1 MIILYYL
8 LNFQLR
14 PITRFQSTRL
24 YTMWADNETTE
35 DLLGFKVHAELIKE
49 VIIKDD
55 ILPVTIGVF
64 GDWGSGK
71 SSVLSVLKDS
81 FNDETD
87 GKTICLYFNS
97 WTFEGYDDAKAA
109 LIESILEELENNKKF
124 TAKVKEKAGELKT
137 KVKDLIGS
145 VKWMRLLGMGFK
157 NVALPAAAAYFSG
170 GVTLIPYLAQTLGK
184 LTADPD
190 KLIENLQGEKAEEFL
205 KEIIEEQKDSSDMKE
220 KNLMIREFRK
230 DFSELIK
237 STDIERL
244 VVIIDD
250 LDRCSPDRLIENL
263 EGIKLF
269 LNVEKTAFIIGADPR
284 IVRHAIRRKYGY
296 IGDESDSSKE
306 GEKNERI
313 VDDYLEK
320 LIQVPYYLPKLSD
333 SEVQTYLSLLLCKR
347 YLKDDEYD
355 KVIQGYN
362 SLMAKNRYATY
373 DYAAIKTVYPKVD
386 ENLTLSKELSS
397 LPALASIISETL
409 YGNPRQIKRFL
420 NSFMLRKRLSEVAN
434 IQGFEGNVL
443 AKLMVLE
450 YAEEDLFRSLY
461 NWQIAKEG
469 FPTELKDMEDL
480 CNGKSVIE
488 AQNLIKDKYA
498 NWSKKD
504 KVVRWLL
511 KEPFLSTIDLRD
523 YFWLSR
529 DRISSIIPSNVL
541 IPPLAKQVFSLIYG
555 SPSESEQN
563 RLVDNDIKFFDS
575 MNLDGFYKLL
585 LKKITTESSKREG
598 LVILILMVEKRVRDS
613 ESMLLTALNSIPKNK
628 IPPAIFVRVENLSRM
643 EFSTFIADYK
653 GEMEKANKKK

>member
-1 MIILYYL
+1 
-8 LNFQLR
+8 
-14 PITRFQSTRL
+14 
-24 YTMWADNETTE
+24 MWADNETTE
-35 DLLGFKVHAELIKE
+35 DLLGFRVHAELIKE

-124 TAKVKEKAGELKT
+124 IAKVTGKAGELKNR
-137 KVKDLIGS
+137 VKDLIGS

-170 GVTLIPYLAQTLGK
+170 GITLIPYLAQTLGK
-184 LTADPD
+184 LTSDPD

-205 KEIIEEQKDSSDMKE
+205 KEIIEEQKESSGTKE

-237 STDIERL
+237 ATDIERL

-250 LDRCSPDRLIENL
+250 LDRCSSDRLIENL
-263 EGIKLF
+263 EAIKLF

-296 IGDESDSSKE
+296 KGDESDSNEE

-333 SEVQTYLSLLLCKR
+333 SEAQTYLSLLLCKR

-355 KVIQGYN
+355 NVIQGYN
-362 SLMAKNRYATY
+362 SLIDKNRYATY
-373 DYAAIKTVYPKVD
+373 DYAAIKAVYPKVD
-386 ENLTLSKELSS
+386 ENLILSKELSS

-434 IQGFEGNVL
+434 IQGFEGNIL

-469 FPTELKDMEDL
+469 FPTELKEMEDL

-488 AQNLIKDKYA
+488 AQNLIKEKYA

-511 KEPFLSTIDLRD
+511 KEPLLSTIDLRD

-555 SPSESEQN
+555 SPSEGEQN
-563 RLVDNDIKFFDS
+563 RLIDSDIKSFDS

-598 LVILILMVEKRVRDS
+598 LVVLILMVEKQIIDS
-613 ESMLLTALNSIPKNK
+613 ETMLLTALNSIPKNK
-628 IPPAIFVRVENLSRM
+628 IPPAIFVRVENLRRV
-643 EFSTFIADYK
+643 EFATFIADYK
-653 GEMEKANKKK
+653 AEMEKANRKK

>member
-1 MIILYYL
+1 
-8 LNFQLR
+8 
-14 PITRFQSTRL
+14 
-24 YTMWADNETTE
+24 MWADNETTE

-81 FNDETD
+81 FNDEKD

-109 LIESILEELENNKKF
+109 LIESILEELEDNKKF

-184 LTADPD
+184 LTSDPN
-190 KLIENLQGEKAEEFL
+190 KLIENLKSDKAQEFL
-205 KEIIEEQKDSSDMKE
+205 KEILEEQKDSSEVKE

-237 STDIERL
+237 ATDIERL

-250 LDRCSPDRLIENL
+250 LDRCSSERLIENL
-263 EGIKLF
+263 EAIKLF

-284 IVRHAIRRKYGY
+284 IVRHAIRHRYGY
-296 IGDESDSSKE
+296 KGEDLNNANE

-333 SEVQTYLSLLLCKR
+333 SEAQTYLSLLLCKK
-347 YLKDDEYD
+347 YLDDDGY
-355 KVIQGYN
+355 KAVIKGYN
-362 SLMAKNRYATY
+362 DLLSKNRYATY
-373 DYAAIKTVYPKVD
+373 DYAAIKKVYDKVD
-386 ENLTLSKELSS
+386 EDLTLSKELSS

-434 IQGFEGNVL
+434 IQGFEGNIL

-450 YAEEDLFRSLY
+450 YAEEALFRSLY
-461 NWQIAKEG
+461 DWQIAKEG

-480 CNGKSVIE
+480 CNGKSILE
-488 AQNLIKDKYA
+488 AQNIIKDKYS
-498 NWSKKD
+498 NWSKKE
-504 KVVRWLL
+504 KVVRWIL
-511 KEPFLSTIDLRD
+511 KEPFLSNVDLRD

-541 IPPLAKQVFSLIYG
+541 IPPLAKQIFNSIYN
-555 SPSESEQN
+555 SPAESEQN
-563 RLVDNDIKFFDS
+563 RLIDNDIKFFDS
-575 MNLDGFYKLL
+575 MNLDGFYKLM
-585 LKKITTESSKREG
+585 LKKITTESSKKEG
-598 LVILILMVEKRVRDS
+598 LVILILMVEKNIKDS
-613 ESMLLTALNSIPKNK
+613 VDMLLTALDSIPKNR
-628 IPPAIFVRVENLSRM
+628 IPPAIFVRIENLKRA
-643 EFSTFIADYK
+643 EFSRFIADFK
-653 GEMEKANKKK
+653 AEMEKSNKKK